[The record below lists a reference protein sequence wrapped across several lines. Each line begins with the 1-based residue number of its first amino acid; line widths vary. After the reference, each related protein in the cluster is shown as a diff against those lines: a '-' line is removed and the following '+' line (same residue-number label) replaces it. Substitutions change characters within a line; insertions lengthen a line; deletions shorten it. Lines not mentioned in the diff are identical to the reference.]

1 MIAAL
6 QHARD
11 GLKRLAP
18 AFMPLLFF
26 GLGIGFHV
34 ALSHRFYA
42 NAAVAILA
50 LLWAATVWQRSW
62 AMSPTYQAAPRAKPS
77 LDEQA
82 ERLRL
87 GMMLDQTPV
96 PLVLSGQDGAL
107 RTVNRAART
116 LFRADDLI
124 VPRPAAL
131 VQAMAAELPGNRT
144 VLRLPDPAGGGTERS
159 YTLQVALVG
168 GATGPMRLGVLT
180 DIQSEL
186 QAAEAAALRQLLQLL
201 SHELMNSLTPVASLA
216 ESAHAILVEEG
227 AGGVARAAQALEVIL
242 RRTRGLDGFV
252 RGYRT
257 LARLP
262 PPDLRP
268 VSATAL
274 LDDAA
279 ALFRTRWGPAG
290 VMLAE
295 QRPAPDIIFHCDAGQ
310 VTQALLNLLAN
321 AAEATLSD
329 QAATSRNVSL
339 AASGRGSGMEFLV
352 SDSGP
357 GIPAG
362 CEEKIFSP
370 FFTMKG
376 EGEGIGLALARQIAL
391 AHGGTL
397 QLVATGQPCGATFAL
412 SI

>member
-6 QHARD
+6 RRTPD
-11 GLKRLAP
+11 GLQRLAP
-18 AFMPLLFF
+18 ALSPVLFF
-26 GLGIGFHV
+26 GLGIGFHF
-34 ALSHRFYA
+34 ALRHRLYA

-50 LLWAATVWQRSW
+50 LLWAATVWQRRW
-62 AMSPTYQAAPRAKPS
+62 AMPPAGAPAPRPRPS

-96 PLVLSGQDGAL
+96 ALVLSGQDGAL
-107 RTVNRAART
+107 RAVNRAARA

-124 VPRPAAL
+124 VPQPPAL
-131 VQAMAAELPGNRT
+131 VVAMAAELPGNRT
-144 VLRLPDPAGGGTERS
+144 VMRLPDWAGPGLERG
-159 YTLQVALVG
+159 YALQVALVG
-168 GATGPMRLGVLT
+168 GAGAPMRLGVLT

-227 AGGVARAAQALEVIL
+227 ADGVARAAEALEVIM

-262 PPDLRP
+262 PPDLHL
-268 VSATAL
+268 VSARAL

-279 ALFRTRWGPAG
+279 TLFRTRWGPSG
-290 VMLAE
+290 VKLAV
-295 QRPAPDIIFHCDAGQ
+295 QAAPDIIMQCDAGQ
-310 VTQALLNLLAN
+310 VSQALLNLLSN
-321 AAEATLSD
+321 AAEATLAD
-329 QAATSRNVSL
+329 RAATSRNVSL
-339 AASGRGSGMEFLV
+339 AAYARGSGMEFLI
-352 SDSGP
+352 SDNGP
-357 GIPAG
+357 GVPAG
-362 CEEKIFSP
+362 YEDRIFDP
-370 FFTMKG
+370 FFTGKR
-376 EGEGIGLALARQIAL
+376 EGDGIGLALARQIAL

-397 QLVATGQPCGATFAL
+397 RLVAGQSCGATFAMRF
-412 SI
+412 

>member
-6 QHARD
+6 RRIAD
-11 GLKRLAP
+11 GLQRLAP
-18 AFMPLLFF
+18 VLAPVLFF
-26 GLGIGFHV
+26 GLGIGFHL
-34 ALSHRFYA
+34 ALRHRLYA

-50 LLWAATVWQRSW
+50 LLWAATLWQRRW
-62 AMSPTYQAAPRAKPS
+62 AMPPAGAPAPRPRPS

-96 PLVLSGQDGAL
+96 ALVLSGQDGAL
-107 RTVNRAART
+107 RAVNRAART

-124 VPRPAAL
+124 VPRPPALAA
-131 VQAMAAELPGNRT
+131 AMAAELPGNRT
-144 VLRLPDPAGGGTERS
+144 VLRLPDLLGPGPERG
-159 YTLQVALVG
+159 YALQVALVG
-168 GATGPMRLGVLT
+168 GAAAPMRLGVLT

-227 AGGVARAAQALEVIL
+227 LDGVARAIEALEVIM

-262 PPDLRP
+262 PPDLHP
-268 VSATAL
+268 VSARAL

-279 ALFRTRWGPAG
+279 TLFRTRWEPSG
-290 VMLAE
+290 VELAVLGVPDMLL
-295 QRPAPDIIFHCDAGQ
+295 QCDAGQ

-329 QAATSRNVSL
+329 HAATSRNVSL
-339 AASGRGSGMEFLV
+339 AASARGGGVEFLI
-352 SDSGP
+352 SDNGP
-357 GIPAG
+357 GVPAG
-362 CEEKIFSP
+362 YEDRIFDP
-370 FFTMKG
+370 FFTRKR
-376 EGEGIGLALARQIAL
+376 EGDGIGLALARQIAL
-391 AHGGTL
+391 AHGGTVR
-397 QLVATGQPCGATFAL
+397 LVADQSCGATFAL
-412 SI
+412 SF

>member
-1 MIAAL
+1 
-6 QHARD
+6 
-11 GLKRLAP
+11 
-18 AFMPLLFF
+18 MPLLFF
-26 GLGIGFHV
+26 GLGIGFHL
-34 ALSHRFYA
+34 ALRHRFYA
-42 NAAVAILA
+42 NATVAILA
-50 LLWAATVWQRSW
+50 LMWAAIVWHRPW
-62 AMSPTYQAAPRAKPS
+62 AMPPADPAAPRARPP

-96 PLVLSGQDGAL
+96 PLVLSAQDGAL

-124 VPRPAAL
+124 IPRPAAL
-131 VQAMAAELPGNRT
+131 VEAMAAELPGNRT

-159 YTLQVALVG
+159 YALQVALVG
-168 GATGPMRLGVLT
+168 GVAAPMRLGVLT

-227 AGGVARAAQALEVIL
+227 AGGVARAAEALEVIL

-279 ALFRTRWGPAG
+279 ALFCTRWGPAG

-295 QRPAPDIIFHCDAGQ
+295 RRPVPDIIVHCDAGQ

-321 AAEATLSD
+321 AAEATLGD
-329 QAATSRNVSL
+329 REATSRNVSL

-352 SDSGP
+352 SDNGP

-362 CEEKIFSP
+362 YEEKIFSP
-370 FFTMKG
+370 FFTMKPDG
-376 EGEGIGLALARQIAL
+376 DGIGLALARQIAL

-397 QLVATGQPCGATFAL
+397 QLVATGRPCGATFAL
-412 SI
+412 GI